1 MEVKPNIWRAGL
13 ARTFSPKYLFSDL
26 FKVSGQKRVYLLALL
41 AIQLVS
47 FFIVFSNGHFLVH
60 ANNTTIG
67 NISLLASVTGVFSV
81 VLVANGRITNYFW
94 GILNSCAYIYVSFDS
109 HLYGEVYLNL
119 FFIVMDLVGIYQW
132 TKADQQQAKTKAT
145 QEKVVARTMSVKGW
159 LLMAV
164 ILVVS
169 WLLLAA
175 FLSRVPFITATID
188 PHPYMDSMSTV
199 LQVGAMVLMAFRFGA
214 SQWVLW
220 NISHVAELVLWTLNF
235 NPIMLALWLAFSIN
249 SVYGFYVWTFQ
260 LREQKV
266 TDEAEVSE

>member
-1 MEVKPNIWRAGL
+1 
-13 ARTFSPKYLFSDL
+13 
-26 FKVSGQKRVYLLALL
+26 
-41 AIQLVS
+41 
-47 FFIVFSNGHFLVH
+47 
-60 ANNTTIG
+60 
-67 NISLLASVTGVFSV
+67 
-81 VLVANGRITNYFW
+81 
-94 GILNSCAYIYVSFDS
+94 
-109 HLYGEVYLNL
+109 
-119 FFIVMDLVGIYQW
+119 
-132 TKADQQQAKTKAT
+132 
-145 QEKVVARTMSVKGW
+145 
-159 LLMAV
+159 MAV
-164 ILVVS
+164 VLVVS